1 MDIIIERSVLFRR
14 LVVNDFAKNYRL
26 KSVKNF
32 AMFLNKCD
40 NFYYKNNYMIIHNTV
55 LNDKYRFSLDITKY
69 SIVFLL
75 YKNINYSKKECGN
88 IARLDRSTKQT
99 MKTVLQQYHRYNN
112 ISSEIFIIGRKYTNV
127 NDKNEKTNNCFGKI
141 CTYDINKV
149 VLTDCISSD
158 ILSDNSSTSDN
169 ISEKLPETF
178 SKSILRRRF
187 LYNLQQFIDVDSSVR
202 DCINNGVY
210 LDVEYTNDIYDN
222 FETFPIS
229 NDQSILFMIGI
240 YNRSYYHNFITDNL
254 SHDEEHRILDNFLL
268 RLSDKV
274 SEKIHIFHWSNADK
288 YIIDKTLQ
296 RYPDIVSRYDS
307 VIKRIVF
314 VDLLQVVK
322 LTMPGLQSYSL
333 KYVCKS
339 LLNIIYDTKCQNGLD
354 AMCSIIENDLLLKTD
369 LYTEKNLLFF
379 HDTKDVV
386 NYNKLDTTL
395 LYDIVKY
402 FLRFS

>member
-26 KSVKNF
+26 RSVKNLIVL
-32 AMFLNKCD
+32 LNKAS
-40 NFYYKNNYMIIHNTV
+40 NLYYKNNYMIIHNTV
-55 LNDKYRFSLDITKY
+55 LNDRYKFSLDITKY

-75 YKNINYSKKECGN
+75 YKNINYSQKEYCN

-99 MKTVLQQYHRYNN
+99 MKTVLQKYHGYKN
-112 ISSEIFIIGRKYTNV
+112 ISNEIFIIGRKYTNA
-127 NDKNEKTNNCFGKI
+127 NDKNEKTNDCFGKI
-141 CTYDINKV
+141 CTYDIDKC
-149 VLTDCISSD
+149 VLTDCV
-158 ILSDNSSTSDN
+158 SDNLSTLDN
-169 ISEKLPETF
+169 LSQKLPETF
-178 SKSILRRRF
+178 SKSVLRRRF
-187 LYNLQQFIDVDSSVR
+187 LYNLQQFIDVDSSIR
-202 DCINNGVY
+202 ECISNGVY

-222 FETFPIS
+222 FKTFPIS
-229 NDQSILFMIGI
+229 IDQSILFMIGM
-240 YNRSYYHNFITDNL
+240 YHSSYYDNFITDNL
-254 SHDEEHRILDNFLL
+254 SYDEECRILDNFLL
-268 RLSDKV
+268 RLGNKV
-274 SEKIHIFHWSNADK
+274 NGKIHIFHWSNADK

-296 RYPDIVSRYDS
+296 RYPDIIQRYDD

-322 LTMPGLQSYSL
+322 LTIPGLQSYSL
-333 KYVCKS
+333 KYVCKH

-369 LYTEKNLLFF
+369 VYTEKNLLFF

-402 FLRFS
+402 FS

>member
-32 AMFLNKCD
+32 AMFLNRPD
-40 NFYYKNNYMIIHNTV
+40 NFYCKNNYMIIHNTV
-55 LNDKYRFSLDITKY
+55 LNDRYKFSLDITKY

-75 YKNINYSKKECGN
+75 YKNINYSKKDHGN
-88 IARLDRSTKQT
+88 IARLDRYTKQT
-99 MKTVLQQYHRYNN
+99 MKTVLQKYHWYNN
-112 ISSEIFIIGRKYTNV
+112 ISSEILIIGRKYTNV
-127 NDKNEKTNNCFGKI
+127 NDKDEKTNNCFGKI
-141 CTYDINKV
+141 CTYDINNV
-149 VLTDCISSD
+149 VLTDCVSSD

-202 DCINNGVY
+202 NCINNGVY

-254 SHDEEHRILDNFLL
+254 SHNEEHRILDNFLL
-268 RLSDKV
+268 RLNEV
-274 SEKIHIFHWSNADK
+274 SGKIHIFHWSNADK

-296 RYPDIVSRYDS
+296 RYPDLVKRYDN

-314 VDLLQVVK
+314 VDLLKVVK
-322 LTMPGLQSYSL
+322 LTIPGLQSYSL

-369 LYTEKNLLFF
+369 LYTEKNLLYF

>member
-32 AMFLNKCD
+32 AMFLNRPD
-40 NFYYKNNYMIIHNTV
+40 NFYCKNNYMIIHNTV
-55 LNDKYRFSLDITKY
+55 LNDRYKFSLDITKY

-75 YKNINYSKKECGN
+75 YKNINYSKKDYGN
-88 IARLDRSTKQT
+88 IARLDRYTKQT
-99 MKTVLQQYHRYNN
+99 MKTVLQKYNGYNN
-112 ISSEIFIIGRKYTNV
+112 ISSEILIIGRKYTNV
-127 NDKNEKTNNCFGKI
+127 NDKDEKTNNCFGKI
-141 CTYDINKV
+141 CTYDINNV
-149 VLTDCISSD
+149 VLTDCVSSD

-202 DCINNGVY
+202 NCINNGVY

-254 SHDEEHRILDNFLL
+254 SHNEEHRILDNFLL
-268 RLSDKV
+268 RLNEV
-274 SEKIHIFHWSNADK
+274 SGKIHIFHWSNADK

-296 RYPDIVSRYDS
+296 RYPDLVKRYDN

-314 VDLLQVVK
+314 VDLLKVVK
-322 LTMPGLQSYSL
+322 LTIPGLQSYSL

-354 AMCSIIENDLLLKTD
+354 AMCSIIENDLLLKTE
-369 LYTEKNLLFF
+369 LYTEKNLLYF